1 MFLLFTKSLHTSL
14 LILCTLS
21 RNNPSI
27 KYVSGV
33 GYMISQFVPKRA
45 IFEKQALEYPL
56 GQELYDRFRKM
67 NIPIHFTGSHN
78 RVTGIPGKTHQ
89 EAFSEAKRTLVVGV
103 RKSKEFAGCKPSA
116 HYQLPLTTSCPSM
129 CEYCY
134 LATTLGKKP
143 YLRVYVNIDDILSQT
158 SQYIQERAPQITSFE
173 GAATSDPIPT
183 EYLTGL
189 LHKTIEYFGAQPL
202 GRFRFV
208 TKHDKVDSL
217 LVAAHNG
224 HTRFRFSVNSAT
236 IIEKYEHATP
246 SMAERVIA
254 AGKVARAGYPL
265 GFIIAPIFYYDNW
278 ESDYHNL
285 LESLNEQLPQEARK
299 DLTFELISHR
309 FTKRAKS
316 NILDLFPETTLPL
329 EEGDRKYKYGQFG
342 YGKYIYQEQEMN
354 EMRSYMKL
362 ELARF
367 FPQAKVE
374 YFV

>member
-1 MFLLFTKSLHTSL
+1 MV
-14 LILCTLS
+14 ILSAMLYGGLCRHIWLVAQDV
-21 RNNPSI
+21 I
-27 KYVSGV
+27 GGVSHMV
-33 GYMISQFVPKRA
+33 SQFVPKRA
-45 IFEKQALEYPL
+45 FFEPQALDYPL
-56 GQELYDRFRKM
+56 GQELYERLQEM
-67 NIPIHFTGSHN
+67 NVPIQVTGSHN
-78 RVTGIPGKTHQ
+78 RVSGIPGKTHQ
-89 EAFSEAKRTLVVGV
+89 EAFGEAKRTLVVGI
-103 RKSKEFAGCKPSA
+103 RKSKGFSGCKPSA

-143 YLRVYVNIDDILSQT
+143 YLRVYVNIDDILSQACR
-158 SQYIQERAPQITSFE
+158 YMEERAPEITWFE

-189 LHKTIEYFGAQPL
+189 LSKTIQFFANQPL

-217 LVAAHNG
+217 LKIAHNG
-224 HTRFRFSVNSAT
+224 HTRFRFSLNASP

-265 GFIIAPIFYYDNW
+265 GFIIAPIFYYPNW
-278 ESDYHNL
+278 KQDYQRL
-285 LESLNEQLPQEARK
+285 LEALDEQLPQEARN

-309 FTKRAKS
+309 FTKRAKN
-316 NILDLFPETTLPL
+316 NILELFPQTTLPL
-329 EEGDRKYKYGQFG
+329 EEEDRTYKYGQFG
-342 YGKYIYQEQEMN
+342 YGKYIYQDSEMN
-354 EMRSYMKL
+354 EMKNYMKG
-362 ELARF
+362 EIAEY

>member
-1 MFLLFTKSLHTSL
+1 M
-14 LILCTLS
+14 CTLS
-21 RNNPSI
+21 RKNPSI
-27 KYVSGV
+27 EYTSEV
-33 GYMISQFVPKRA
+33 GDIISQFVPKRV
-45 IFEKQALEYPL
+45 IFERQALEYPL
-56 GQELYDRFRKM
+56 GQELYDRFQNM

-78 RVTGIPGKTHQ
+78 RVTGIPGKTHH
-89 EAFSEAKRTLVVGV
+89 EAFCEAKRTLVVGI

-143 YLRVYVNIDDILSQT
+143 YMRVYVNIDEILSQAFH
-158 SQYIQERAPQITSFE
+158 YIQERAPEITSFE

-217 LVAAHNG
+217 LTAVHNG
-224 HTRFRFSVNSAT
+224 HTRFRFSVNSAA

-246 SMAERVIA
+246 SMTERVIA

-278 ESDYHNL
+278 EQDYHSL
-285 LESLNEQLPQEARK
+285 LEALDEQLPLEARK

-309 FTKRAKS
+309 FTKRAKK

-354 EMRSYMKL
+354 EMKSYMRM
-362 ELARF
+362 ELTRF

>member
-1 MFLLFTKSLHTSL
+1 
-14 LILCTLS
+14 
-21 RNNPSI
+21 
-27 KYVSGV
+27 
-33 GYMISQFVPKRA
+33 MISQFVPKRV
-45 IFEKQALEYPL
+45 IFEQQALEYPL
-56 GQELYDRFRKM
+56 GQELYERFQKM
-67 NIPIHFTGSHN
+67 NIPIQFTGSHN

-89 EAFSEAKRTLVVGV
+89 EAFGEAKGTLVVGI
-103 RKSKEFAGCKPSA
+103 RKSKDFLGCKPSA
-116 HYQLPLTTSCPSM
+116 HYQLPLATSCPSM

-143 YLRVYVNIDDILSQT
+143 YLRAYVNIDDILNQASR
-158 SQYIQERAPQITSFE
+158 YIQERAPEITCFE
-173 GAATSDPIPT
+173 GAATSDPIPI
-183 EYLTGL
+183 EYLTGV
-189 LHKTIEYFGAQPL
+189 LHKTIEFFGTQPL

-217 LVAAHNG
+217 LAAVHNG
-224 HTRFRFSVNSAT
+224 HTRFRFSVNAAT

-246 SMAERVIA
+246 SMVERVIA

-278 ESDYHNL
+278 QQDYHSL
-285 LESLNEQLPQEARK
+285 LEVLDEQLPQEARK

-309 FTKRAKS
+309 FTKRAKN

-329 EEGDRKYKYGQFG
+329 NEEERKYKYGQFG

-354 EMRSYMKL
+354 EMKNYMNT
-362 ELARF
+362 EIARF

>member
-1 MFLLFTKSLHTSL
+1 MG
-14 LILCTLS
+14 
-21 RNNPSI
+21 
-27 KYVSGV
+27 YVIG
-33 GYMISQFVPKRA
+33 QFVPKRA
-45 IFEKQALEYPL
+45 IFEQQALEYPL
-56 GQELYDRFRKM
+56 GKELYERFKEL
-67 NIPIHFTGSHN
+67 NIPIQFTSSHN

-89 EAFSEAKRTLVVGV
+89 EAFGEAKRTLVVGI
-103 RKSKEFAGCKPSA
+103 RKSKEFSSCKPSA
-116 HYQLPLTTSCPSM
+116 QYQLPLATSCPSM

-143 YLRVYVNIDDILSQT
+143 YLRVYVNIDEILNQASH
-158 SQYIQERAPQITSFE
+158 YIQERAPEITWFE

-189 LHKTIEYFGAQPL
+189 LQKTIEFFATQPL

-217 LVAAHNG
+217 LTTVHNG
-224 HTRFRFSVNSAT
+224 HTRFRFSVNAAP
-236 IIEKYEHATP
+236 IIDKYEHGTP
-246 SMAERVIA
+246 TMAERVIA
-254 AGKVARAGYPL
+254 AGKVARGGYPL
-265 GFIIAPIFYYDNW
+265 GFIIAPIFYYDHW
-278 ESDYHNL
+278 EQDYHSL
-285 LESLNEQLPQEARK
+285 LEALDEQLPQQARK

-329 EEGDRKYKYGQFG
+329 DEEERKYKYGQFG
-342 YGKYIYQEQEMN
+342 YGKYIYQDKEMN
-354 EMRSYMKL
+354 LMRDYMRTQISK
-362 ELARF
+362 F

>member
-1 MFLLFTKSLHTSL
+1 
-14 LILCTLS
+14 
-21 RNNPSI
+21 
-27 KYVSGV
+27 
-33 GYMISQFVPKRA
+33 MISPFVPKRV
-45 IFEKQALEYPL
+45 IFEQQALEYPL
-56 GQELYDRFRKM
+56 GQELYERFKEM
-67 NIPIHFTGSHN
+67 DIPIGFTGSHN
-78 RVTGIPGKTHQ
+78 RVTGIPGRTHQ
-89 EAFSEAKRTLVVGV
+89 EAFGEAKRTLVVGI
-103 RKSKEFAGCKPSA
+103 KKGKEFSGCKPSA

-143 YLRVYVNIDDILSQT
+143 YLRVYVNIVDILKQAEN
-158 SQYIQERAPQITSFE
+158 YIQERSPEITWFE

-189 LHKTIEYFGAQPL
+189 LHTTIEFFANQPL

-217 LVAAHNG
+217 LTTVHNG
-224 HTRFRFSVNSAT
+224 HTRFRFSVNAAT
-236 IIEKYEHATP
+236 IIEKYEHAT
-246 SMAERVIA
+246 STMAERVIA

-265 GFIIAPIFYYDNW
+265 GFIIAPIFYYDHW
-278 ESDYHNL
+278 EQDYHSL
-285 LESLNEQLPQEARK
+285 LEALDEQLPQAARS

-316 NILDLFPETTLPL
+316 NILALFPGTTLPL
-329 EEGDRKYKYGQFG
+329 EESDRKYKYGQFG
-342 YGKYIYQEQEMN
+342 YGKYIYQEQAMN
-354 EMRSYMKL
+354 QMKNYMTATVAKY
-362 ELARF
+362 

>member
-1 MFLLFTKSLHTSL
+1 M
-14 LILCTLS
+14 IE
-21 RNNPSI
+21 
-27 KYVSGV
+27 YVSGV
-33 GYMISQFVPKRA
+33 GYMISQFVPKRV
-45 IFEKQALEYPL
+45 IFEQQALEYPL
-56 GQELYDRFRKM
+56 GQKLYDRFQKM
-67 NIPIHFTGSHN
+67 NIPIDFTGSHN
-78 RVTGIPGKTHQ
+78 RVTGILGKTHQ
-89 EAFSEAKRTLVVGV
+89 EAFGEAKRTLVVGV

-143 YLRVYVNIDDILSQT
+143 YLRVYVNIDDILSQAFH
-158 SQYIQERAPQITSFE
+158 YIQKRVPEVTSFE

-183 EYLTGL
+183 EYLTGV

-217 LVAAHNG
+217 LGAVHNG

-265 GFIIAPIFYYDNW
+265 GFIIAPIFYYDTW
-278 ESDYHNL
+278 EQDYHNL
-285 LESLNEQLPQEARK
+285 LEALYEQLPQEARK

-354 EMRSYMKL
+354 QMKNYMTI
-362 ELARF
+362 ELAKF